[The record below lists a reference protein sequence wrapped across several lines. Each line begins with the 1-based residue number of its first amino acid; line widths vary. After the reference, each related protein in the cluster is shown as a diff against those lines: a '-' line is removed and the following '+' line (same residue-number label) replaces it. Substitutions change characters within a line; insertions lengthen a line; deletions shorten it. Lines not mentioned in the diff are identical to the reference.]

1 VPNYFERESSF
12 SYKRISVYDASTS
25 DLLQYADE
33 VVSFI
38 SSGMHHGS
46 VLVHCQRGVSR
57 SVTCACFFLMRKVGM
72 TLESALKLCR
82 ARRSVA
88 DPIPAFV
95 EQLAE
100 YEKKCIRI
108 GSIKVVENKKRKQKD
123 ESGSSCSTKARLETV
138 VGPMMP
144 PNFQKEDPVIGPALP
159 PKSICCNEGISSA
172 QNEEKGKDEKSLKE
186 KLIEDHIIGP
196 ALPPKSKCVQEEIIG
211 PVMPSKANNET
222 GE

>member
-1 VPNYFERESSF
+1 
-12 SYKRISVYDASTS
+12 
-25 DLLQYADE
+25 
-33 VVSFI
+33 
-38 SSGMHHGS
+38 MHHGS

-95 EQLAE
+95 EQLEE
-100 YEKKCIRI
+100 YEKKCVRI
-108 GSIKVVENKKRKQKD
+108 GSIKVVESKKRKQKD
-123 ESGSSCSTKARLETV
+123 ESGSSCITKARLETET

-144 PNFQKEDPVIGPALP
+144 PNQQKEDPIIGPALPSKSICCEEGMSSAQNEDKGNDEKSLKEKLMEDPRIGPALP
-159 PKSICCNEGISSA
+159 PKSE
-172 QNEEKGKDEKSLKE
+172 
-186 KLIEDHIIGP
+186 
-196 ALPPKSKCVQEEIIG
+196 CVQEIIG
-211 PVMPSKANNET
+211 PVMLSKANNET